1 MSKFEKIMELSG
13 YSRATVSRVINRS
26 PHVSAAA
33 RAKILAIMAE
43 LDYVPNRNAVSLST
57 GQTRQIGMVC
67 SVIEEIMRDF
77 MNGFV
82 EVALEGGY
90 QTIIY
95 TSRGDRATELQAFED
110 LRSKRVDALVIV
122 TCVNDPAVLQGYC
135 EYGPIVSWQRMAEG
149 GIPSVAM
156 DQGGGYRLALE
167 HLLARGHTRIANIFG
182 RKDSLNTHSRRE
194 AYEDMMSRRGLPMR
208 REWYRYT
215 LQAIS
220 DGERALDELGFGGQ
234 AAGSGLMRASTADN
248 LREETAQVSVEEA
261 AEGKRVGHALNAEL
275 ARAGEERE
283 TANDMSCANRSG
295 QAQAARESGTLPSAV
310 LCANDSIAAGI
321 VAAAR
326 RRGIAVPGELAVVG
340 FDNTELA
347 AALGITTVDNPIGP
361 QARAAFAELAAQLAG
376 REPVREALA
385 YRLVVRETT

>member
-1 MSKFEKIMELSG
+1 MSKFQKIMELSG

-67 SVIEEIMRDF
+67 SEIEEIMRVF

-82 EVALEGGY
+82 DVAMEGGY

-95 TSRGDRATELQAFED
+95 TSRGDRATELRAFED

-122 TCVNDPAVLQGYC
+122 TCVNDPAELQGYC
-135 EYGPIVSWQRMAEG
+135 EYGPIVSWQRMAKG
-149 GIPSVAM
+149 GIPTVAM
-156 DQGGGYRLALE
+156 DQGDGYRLALE
-167 HLLARGHTRIANIFG
+167 HLLASGHTRIANIFG
-182 RKDSLNTHSRRE
+182 RKDSLNTRSRRE
-194 AYEDMMSRRGLPMR
+194 AYEDMMSRRSLPVR
-208 REWYRYT
+208 REWYRFT

-220 DGERALDELGFGGQ
+220 DGERALDELGFGGGEPGMGG
-234 AAGSGLMRASTADN
+234 AAENRNKKALAGAGSGVGRG
-248 LREETAQVSVEEA
+248 EEA
-261 AEGKRVGHALNAEL
+261 AGCQVEQ
-275 ARAGEERE
+275 GEEKVPGCPVKQGE
-283 TANDMSCANRSG
+283 EK
-295 QAQAARESGTLPSAV
+295 AAGCRNGSVPSAV